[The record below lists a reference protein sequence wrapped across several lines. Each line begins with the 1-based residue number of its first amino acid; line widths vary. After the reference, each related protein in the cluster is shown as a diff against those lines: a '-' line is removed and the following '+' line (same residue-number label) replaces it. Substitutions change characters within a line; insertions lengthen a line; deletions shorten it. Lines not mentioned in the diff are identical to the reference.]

1 MKVIRSLILLLLLVA
16 QGTLS
21 LAAQNR
27 EVTGT
32 VLDTMDEPLAGVTV
46 MEAGTTNGCMTDLDG
61 KFSIKVAADATVT
74 LNFSYVGFTPQS
86 VKVAPGDNALH
97 IVMKE
102 DAVMLEE
109 TVVIGYGSVK
119 KSDATGSVAIV
130 TPDDIDAG
138 ISTSAQDL
146 LVGASPGVV
155 VTPDGGNPVGG
166 ATIRIRG
173 GSSLSAT
180 NDPLIVIDGVPM
192 TNQSGAAGTNPMT
205 SINPQNIESMTILKD
220 ASATAIYGSR
230 ASNGVIIITTKRGK
244 SGRPQV
250 NFAANVHV
258 ATARK
263 TLNVMDAAE
272 FTDFVTNRV
281 GTPAAIGMLGKGSTD
296 WQKEVL
302 RTAISHDYD
311 LSVGGTVGFL
321 PYRVSASYTNNKG
334 IVVKSDL
341 QRATVGINLSPKFF
355 DEKLSVN
362 LNVNGSYIKSEEA
375 DLGAVGAAT
384 SFNPTLPI
392 YSPYNTVGNSG
403 LTMFNGYTQ
412 VLNGDGGLELQA

>member
-1 MKVIRSLILLLLLVA
+1 MKNICFQMTRKAWLTLVLVLTMAFPALA
-16 QGTLS
+16 QKITV
-21 LAAQNR
+21 N
-27 EVTGT
+27 GT
-32 VLDTMDEPLAGVTV
+32 VFEPEGEPAIGASVEVQGAQMGV
-46 MEAGTTNGCMTDLDG
+46 ATDIDG
-61 KFSIKVAADATVT
+61 NFQLQVAPDAVLTI
-74 LNFSYVGFTPQS
+74 SYVGCDTQTIP
-86 VKVAPGDNALH
+86 VEGRTRITVRLKTNTVAMNEL
-97 IVMKE
+97 
-102 DAVMLEE
+102 
-109 TVVIGYGSVK
+109 VVVGYGAVK
-119 KSDATGSVAIV
+119 KSDATGSVAVIK
-130 TPDDIDAG
+130 PDEIEAG
-138 ISTSAQDL
+138 IAKSAQDL

-281 GTPAAIGMLGKGSTD
+281 GTPAAIGMLGTGNTD

-321 PYRVSASYTNNKG
+321 PYRVSASYNNNKG

-341 QRATVGINLSPKFF
+341 QRATVGNNLSPKLF

-392 YSPYNTVGNSG
+392 YSPYKTVGNSG

-412 VLNGDGGLELQA
+412 VLLSLIHI